1 MVWSLH
7 KKCPCSVF
15 FWSLFSHTRT
25 ENGYLQSK
33 SLYSV
38 QIQENI
44 NQETPN
50 TEIFKK
56 IVLKP
61 QLILPCTVLQGSS
74 SEKFKSEINSG
85 RSWTREMY
93 EMSTSVL

>member
-1 MVWSLH
+1 M
-7 KKCPCSVF
+7 
-15 FWSLFSHTRT
+15 
-25 ENGYLQSK
+25 
-33 SLYSV
+33 

>member
-1 MVWSLH
+1 M
-7 KKCPCSVF
+7 
-15 FWSLFSHTRT
+15 
-25 ENGYLQSK
+25 
-33 SLYSV
+33 

-56 IVLKP
+56 IVLKS